1 MDHTAIPEPPAFSD
15 LSKEEQILY
24 VQALWER
31 ITEQPDDLP
40 IPAWHLEILAERIA
54 EYRRSPTP
62 VRSAFDVL
70 DELASQTG

>member
-1 MDHTAIPEPPAFSD
+1 MDHTAIPEPPGFSD

-40 IPAWHLEILAERIA
+40 IPAWHLARIIH
-54 EYRRSPTP
+54 RPQ
-62 VRSAFDVL
+62 V
-70 DELASQTG
+70 